1 MVELCLHFPTC
12 YRGILVNYII
22 EKDNVD
28 STVLWDVIPCSLIVK
43 YLAPQETGNR
53 ALVSAVQ

>member
-1 MVELCLHFPTC
+1 MVELYLHFPKC
-12 YRGILVNYII
+12 PHGILVNYII
-22 EKDNVD
+22 EKDNIA
-28 STVLWDVIPCSLIVK
+28 STVLWDVTPCSLIVK